1 MQSNINK
8 ADIHTEAVAI
18 HNYKGAVAK
27 ETLASVGV
35 WNYLMHRDPSFLSTH
50 TTVASTELTC

>member
-35 WNYLMHRDPSFLSTH
+35 WNYLMQVGSSLPLNTH
-50 TTVASTELTC
+50 YVAFMELTC